1 VKKMEEIIKELSN
14 LRQKI
19 RYHNHRYYVLDDPE
33 ISDAEY
39 DRIFQ
44 RMLEL
49 EHQYPELVT
58 PDSPSQRVGAEPL
71 EAFTQVT
78 HRQPMLSLENGFGEQ
93 DIRDF
98 DARLKRFLG
107 EDLHM
112 EYTVEPKI
120 DGVAVEL
127 IYEGGVLS
135 IASTRGDGYVGED
148 ITSNIKTI
156 LSVPLTLFPITG
168 EVRIP
173 ELLEVR
179 GEVYME
185 MKAFQDLNE
194 KRLAQGLSV
203 FANPRNAAAGSLRQ
217 LDPKIT
223 AKRPLDM
230 FCYGIGELRGQSF
243 KTQKELMDALQML
256 GLRVNRPHIRAC
268 HSLKDVIS
276 YCHQL
281 EETRSQFPY
290 EIDGAV
296 IKVNQLDLQARL
308 GQKSRSPRWAMA
320 YKFKPTQETT
330 RIIKI
335 DVQVGRTGALTP
347 VAHLEPVEVGG
358 VTVTRATLH
367 NQEEIE
373 KKDIREMDTVI
384 VQRAGDVIPEVVKP
398 ITSKRTGIE
407 KRYMMPTR
415 CPVCGAKV
423 LKKEG
428 EVVLRCPNPDCPAQL
443 KASLKHFISKGG
455 MDIDG
460 LGDKIVAQL
469 IERGMVKEAA
479 DLYELDF
486 ENLLQLDKI
495 AEKSSNNLLGAIE
508 KSKKTT
514 LSKFIYA
521 LGIRHVGE
529 HVAEVLAEHFSTFE
543 RLQKADE
550 DELLSIHEIGPQ
562 IAESIVSYFAD
573 ESNQRNIQ
581 RLLDAG
587 IHFAS
592 TPAADRTSLKGKSFV
607 ITGTL
612 DAMTRSEAKG
622 LIQRKGGRVASTVS
636 QKTDYLVVGASP
648 GSKLR
653 MAQDLGVSTLDEDEF
668 LKLLGEGNG

>member
-1 VKKMEEIIKELSN
+1 MEEIIKELSN